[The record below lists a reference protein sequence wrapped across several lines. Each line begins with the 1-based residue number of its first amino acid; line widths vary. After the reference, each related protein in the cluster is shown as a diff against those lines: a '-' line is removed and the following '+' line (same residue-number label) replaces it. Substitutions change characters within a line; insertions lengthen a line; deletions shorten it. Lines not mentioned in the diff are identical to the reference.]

1 MWHSLTPPWQACLE
15 LAWEAYCDGT
25 VAIGALIT
33 NADGDILARGR
44 NRIHGSSNGDGYIRH
59 NPLAHAEINALLTL
73 DYQAHNPHTC
83 ILYTTTE
90 PCPMCMGMFYM
101 SGIRTLHYACR
112 DPFAGSVNMLG
123 TTPYLSRKPIKAFG
137 PPDPVLEAAIL
148 GMHVEVNLFENSPYT
163 GSLHEA
169 WRSVIPGGVALGEK
183 LHQTGALRQM
193 RELGASTAEVI
204 MNLYQ
209 QSMELSVS

>member
-1 MWHSLTPPWQACLE
+1 
-15 LAWEAYCDGT
+15 
-25 VAIGALIT
+25 
-33 NADGDILARGR
+33 
-44 NRIHGSSNGDGYIRH
+44 
-59 NPLAHAEINALLTL
+59 
-73 DYQAHNPHTC
+73 
-83 ILYTTTE
+83 
-90 PCPMCMGMFYM
+90 FYM

-148 GMHVEVNLFENSPYT
+148 GMHVEVNLFENSQYT

-183 LHQTGALRQM
+183 LYQTGALRQM
-193 RELGASTAEVI
+193 RERGAFTAEVI
-204 MNLYQ
+204 TNLCQ
-209 QSMELSVS
+209 QSTELSVS